1 MRVLFNNLIYDAT
14 LTSTYADGSYP
25 VTNLIA
31 SAVKK
36 IYKSTEVAD
45 QITITFDETQTI
57 DSCFVGYTNA
67 TSITLLLYNSSDALL
82 YTQAIDTDKLGK
94 VFTPIDNVS
103 YAVVNFVSTETLYIG
118 TVGLGKSYTMP
129 DPDNGIVT
137 KPIDYS
143 TREFSTGGQLYINRV
158 PIRKTFDTTISN
170 ILVDDYNEIFALWA
184 NLEHP
189 VWVDVYEETSGI
201 INPIFAD
208 VVMGEDPTQSWKR
221 YALTLTFT
229 EVK

>member
-14 LTSTYADGSYP
+14 LTATYADGNYP

-36 IYKSTEVAD
+36 IYKSTEVSD
-45 QITITFDETQTI
+45 MITIIFDDAQTI

-67 TSITLLLYNSSDALL
+67 TNIVLSLYDSDSNLQ
-82 YTQAIDTDKLGK
+82 YSTYISTDKLGK
-94 VFTPIDNVS
+94 VFTPVGCVS
-103 YAVVNFVSTETLYIG
+103 YATLTFTSSDTLYVGTIG
-118 TVGLGKSYTMP
+118 IGESYTMP
-129 DPDNGIVT
+129 DPDDGIVA
-137 KPIDYS
+137 KPIDNS
-143 TREFSTGGQLYINRV
+143 TREFSTGGQLFINRV

-170 ILVDDYNEIFALWA
+170 ILVDDYNAIFALWA